1 MEKMLYDVKPTDPAV
16 FAIVA
21 GVLMVVAMAASL
33 VPSLRVAR
41 IKPAAALRVE

>member
-1 MEKMLYDVKPTDPAV
+1 MV

-21 GVLMVVAMAASL
+21 GVLMTVAMAASL
-33 VPSLRVAR
+33 APSLRVAP